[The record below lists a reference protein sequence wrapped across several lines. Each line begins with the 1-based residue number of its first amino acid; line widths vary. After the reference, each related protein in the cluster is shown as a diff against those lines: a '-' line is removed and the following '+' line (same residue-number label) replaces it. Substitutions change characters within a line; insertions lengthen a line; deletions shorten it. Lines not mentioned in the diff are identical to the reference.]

1 MLVLSRKPGESIVIG
16 ESVTVD
22 IVSIDGDRVC
32 LGISAP
38 KHVRVFRKELLQQ
51 TIDINRSAMQAPVL
65 SFEGLMKE

>member
-16 ESVTVD
+16 EGITID
-22 IVSIDGDRVC
+22 IVSVDGDRVC

-51 TIDINRSAMQAPVL
+51 TIDINRSALKAPAV
-65 SFEGLMKE
+65 SFEGLVKE